1 MSDTWITKSSRASLK
16 KAIKDRLK
24 IGDAHA
30 NRIIEN
36 AWLVLPNTPLRGC
49 IVTVTEGNPMIDATP
64 SLTIY
69 VPTEATL
76 AGTETAK
83 YEYAGGFEIEE
94 DDIARWRLLDLLEA
108 YALPKGF
115 SLSGGTWID
124 ATVLDAAITDDGTI
138 DVSVRLDDGST
149 ATYTKEAVI
158 NTLEGTLDYV
168 REYIGCRIQICL
180 ETEGGHTKICL
191 MRGNR
196 ATALAL
202 AA

>member
-1 MSDTWITKSSRASLK
+1 MTDTWITKSSRQSLK
-16 KAIKDRLK
+16 AAIRARLK

-49 IVTVTEGNPMIDATP
+49 LVTVTEGNPMIGAKP

-69 VPTEATL
+69 VPTAETL

-83 YEYAGGFEIEE
+83 YEYAGGFEIDE
-94 DDIARWRLLDLLEA
+94 DDLIRWRLLDLLEA

-115 SLSGGTWID
+115 SLGGGTWID
-124 ATVLDAAITDDGTI
+124 ATVLDATIADDDTI
-138 DVSVRLDDGST
+138 DVSVRLDDDRIV
-149 ATYTKEAVI
+149 TYTKKAVI

-168 REYIGCRIQICL
+168 REYIGCDVQLLL
-180 ETEGGHTKICL
+180 ETEDGRTTICL
-191 MRGNR
+191 MRGER
-196 ATALAL
+196 TRYDL